1 MLSCLPIVNRQI
13 KFFSKFFLFRLT
25 NAPNRIFAMMDHQDD
40 ATIIKAAAPELA
52 KANVTLESTESRL
65 SFLSQYKRAK
75 LELIARSKSFA
86 DYEIVK
92 DDQMPSKDT
101 TLAAWLIKNQ
111 SKAIAANKTTFID
124 FRAPIEWEA
133 LLVSDDVM

>member
-1 MLSCLPIVNRQI
+1 ML
-13 KFFSKFFLFRLT
+13 
-25 NAPNRIFAMMDHQDD
+25 DHQDD
-40 ATIIKAAAPELA
+40 ATLIKEVAPELA
-52 KANVTLESTESRL
+52 KANVTLETAESRK

-75 LELIARSKSFA
+75 LELIARSRSFA

-92 DDQMPSKDT
+92 DDQMPTQETS
-101 TLAAWLIKNQ
+101 LAAWLIKNQ
-111 SKAIAANKTTFID
+111 SKAIAANKTAFFD